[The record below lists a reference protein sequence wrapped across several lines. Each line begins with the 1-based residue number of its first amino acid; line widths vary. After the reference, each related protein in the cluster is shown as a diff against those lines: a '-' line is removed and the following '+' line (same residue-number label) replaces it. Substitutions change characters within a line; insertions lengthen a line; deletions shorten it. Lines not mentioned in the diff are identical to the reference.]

1 MPASLHVTLSAY
13 GGKSLVSGKRSAKPG
28 RAVRPGRFQRLR
40 VRCQSRAPT
49 ERVTSGSEA
58 SPGRELRLRMPD
70 KIHGMKVRTRF
81 APSPTGLLHVGGA
94 RTALFCW
101 LFARHCG
108 GTFVL
113 RIEDTDRE
121 RSTQA
126 SIDAIVDGLQW
137 LGLDADEGPWFQ
149 TERLALYHEHVERLL
164 CEDKAYRCYCTRDEL
179 DAMRT
184 AQRARGE
191 KPRYDGR
198 CRRNRREPCGPCGRD
213 RGQRIGVAHRLAH
226 TLAPLA
232 HKLHRTN
239 HQRPGDQ
246 SFDVSTYLF

>member
-1 MPASLHVTLSAY
+1 
-13 GGKSLVSGKRSAKPG
+13 
-28 RAVRPGRFQRLR
+28 
-40 VRCQSRAPT
+40 
-49 ERVTSGSEA
+49 
-58 SPGRELRLRMPD
+58 
-70 KIHGMKVRTRF
+70 MKVRTRF

-101 LFARHCG
+101 LFARHRG

-126 SIDAIVDGLQW
+126 SSDAIVDGLQW
-137 LGLDADEGPWFQ
+137 LGLDADEGPGLQ

-164 CEDKAYRCYCTRDEL
+164 REDKAYRCYCTRDEL

-184 AQRARGE
+184 AQCARGE

-198 CRRNRREPCGPCGRD
+198 CR
-213 RGQRIGVAHRLAH
+213 
-226 TLAPLA
+226 
-232 HKLHRTN
+232 HRTGPLPPLIP
-239 HQRPGDQ
+239 RVPGVSTMLAERALRDHWEAEHLRRSKNFLLSGAFVVSSGDWRKRAGTLRRSCCPTLSITLLLAKSVRSGLSHEKSTVALLATARARMCA
-246 SFDVSTYLF
+246 SFDFRTGGSGI